1 MLRPRLTHFFLKATG
16 LAFVM
21 VAGLI
26 APAATAAGVYPSS
39 TLGYDVS
46 YATRVYPATIFNFA
60 IVSVTRGKALVDNKR
75 FVSEFAWA
83 RFGAAAAPTI
93 YMNLNAPY
101 GSTVAGHIG
110 SPKACAAATNS
121 EPTACEG
128 YNYGYNAAKHS
139 YAYAKANNAVSAI
152 WWLDIETA
160 NSWSEDPAV
169 NDATLQGAI
178 DYLNAQGI
186 RVGVY
191 SMAFMWR
198 EIMGVGFVPKQA
210 LGGSMVTTPV
220 WMPVGIMSQVAATNS
235 CLTRTS
241 FIPGNPIWLV
251 QYEASSTAIDQNLA
265 C

>member
-1 MLRPRLTHFFLKATG
+1 MSRIFLAPVASIAFACFFFPFGA
-16 LAFVM
+16 V
-21 VAGLI
+21 
-26 APAATAAGVYPSS
+26 AAGVYPSS

-46 YATRVYPATIFNFA
+46 YATKAYPATIFNFA

-101 GSTVAGHIG
+101 GSTVAGNIG
-110 SPKACAAATNS
+110 SPKACAAAPSS

-139 YAYAKANNAVSAI
+139 YAYATANGATSPI
-152 WWLDIETA
+152 WWLDIEDA
-160 NSWSEDPAV
+160 NSWSKNLAV
-169 NDATLQGAI
+169 NDATMQGAM
-178 DYLNAQGI
+178 DYLNAQNI

-191 SMAFMWR
+191 SMAFMWKK
-198 EIMGVGFVPKQA
+198 IMGAGFTPKQV
-210 LGGSMVTTPV
+210 LDGSPVATPV
-220 WMPVGIMSQVAATNS
+220 WMPVGIMSQVAATNA

-251 QYEASSTAIDQNLA
+251 QYEANSTAIDQNLS